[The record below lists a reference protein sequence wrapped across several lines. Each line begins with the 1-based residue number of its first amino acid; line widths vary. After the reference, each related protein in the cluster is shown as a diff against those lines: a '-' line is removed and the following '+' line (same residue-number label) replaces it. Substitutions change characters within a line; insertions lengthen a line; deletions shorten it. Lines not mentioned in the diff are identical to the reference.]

1 MRVSIFFT
9 AFIPVTKLCG
19 MNLGKHFDAHSCSG
33 FLRLIILWEHQAM
46 KCCYHHPDCTVHTV
60 GLCRS
65 KWIRPAFNALH
76 SHSNLSI
83 VLPRVFLIG
92 RHMHTQLLYPCRSLK
107 CCRSRWLCPSLS
119 IRSLDIVFCFTK
131 HIYHYCF
138 NLVLRAHQHYGGLDT
153 NTSMLGPSCPRPTP
167 TSLSTQYSSS
177 LLWEFMLF
185 ALSVSES
192 LVHWMICRTPSC
204 QIVQRHGLFNRW
216 TIWNHITHMPRSSFL
231 YLIVVFYMIVK
242 AWLVMPGSNRSWGDF
257 TNKLSSQKL
266 MHNIVQPSTANI
278 ASASC
283 QELLRLSSS
292 AR

>member
-1 MRVSIFFT
+1 
-9 AFIPVTKLCG
+9 

-83 VLPRVFLIG
+83 VLPRAFLIG
-92 RHMHTQLLYPCRSLK
+92 RHIHTQLLYPCRSLK

-167 TSLSTQYSSS
+167 TNTNPRHYLPSIVHLYYESSCCSPYQWVSLWSIEWSAEPQAVKSSRDMVCS
-177 LLWEFMLF
+177 IGGRSGITSRTCRDPLFYIWLSHFIWSSKLDWLCLAAIDLEVILL
-185 ALSVSES
+185 
-192 LVHWMICRTPSC
+192 
-204 QIVQRHGLFNRW
+204 
-216 TIWNHITHMPRSSFL
+216 
-231 YLIVVFYMIVK
+231 
-242 AWLVMPGSNRSWGDF
+242 
-257 TNKLSSQKL
+257 TNSHPK
-266 MHNIVQPSTANI
+266 N
-278 ASASC
+278 
-283 QELLRLSSS
+283 
-292 AR
+292 